1 MGALMMGLLREYWA
15 QLALVLAGLLLG
27 WLLQGWRL
35 GMDVAEARQALA
47 EYQAGAAT
55 RAAEAEAAARAEEQR
70 RQRVIEEVRD
80 EARGMVE
87 RASADARVA
96 DERADGLQREVAR
109 LRAGRGATCSA
120 IASRRGEAAGDS
132 LGMLADVLI
141 EMERAGRELAAEA
154 DRRGVAGRACEAAY
168 DGVKGE

>member
-1 MGALMMGLLREYWA
+1 MTAWLKLVPSWA
-15 QLALVLAGLLLG
+15 WWVLALAVVAGGQQVRVLSA
-27 WLLQGWRL
+27 QS
-35 GMDVAEARQALA
+35 V
-47 EYQAGAAT
+47 
-55 RAAEAEAAARAEEQR
+55 AAEAQTELANYRAEISERDRLAAVAAFQESQR

-120 IASRRGEAAGDS
+120 IASQRGEAADDA

-154 DRRGVAGRACEAAY
+154 DRRGVAGRACERAY
-168 DGVKGE
+168 EGLRGE

>member
-35 GMDVAEARQALA
+35 GMDVAEARQSLA

-70 RQRVIEEVRD
+70 RQREIEEVLD
-80 EARGMVE
+80 EARGLVE
-87 RASADARVA
+87 RASADARIA
-96 DERADGLQREVAR
+96 DDRAGGLQREVAR
-109 LRAGRGATCSA
+109 LRAGRAATCSA
-120 IASRRGEAAGDS
+120 ISAQRGEAAGDA

-154 DRRGVAGRACEAAY
+154 DRRGVAGRACERSYEALRQR
-168 DGVKGE
+168 